1 MASILSRPQCDVIM
15 YFLLLGKASL
25 TYTLMENFTAALN
38 DSSSEEW
45 AQLQNKVCQQ
55 VGNW

>member
-1 MASILSRPQCDVIM
+1 MFPFDDVIK
-15 YFLLLGKASL
+15 YFLFLGKASL

-45 AQLQNKVCQQ
+45 AQLQDKVCQQ
-55 VGNW
+55 VGN